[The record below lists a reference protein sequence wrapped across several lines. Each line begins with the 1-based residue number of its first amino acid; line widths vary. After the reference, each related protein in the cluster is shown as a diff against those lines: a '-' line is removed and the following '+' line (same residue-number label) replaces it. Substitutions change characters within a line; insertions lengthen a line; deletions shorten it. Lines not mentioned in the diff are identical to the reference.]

1 MTQDGRLHGTSAWR
15 LDGAGRLRHN
25 RLTRAAVL
33 HPAQALLGLPQH
45 SAVTP
50 PFRRG
55 PMPAQPAS
63 APASVSPRDWWE
75 RPDRHYDSAGEL
87 WFAGRRVADL
97 VAELGTPSYVY
108 GAARITQNVTRL
120 RRALDT
126 LGVPTRLFYA
136 MKSNRFAPLL
146 RHMRTLGVGIDA
158 CSPGEVRH
166 ALDCGFEQEEISFT
180 AGCLSRADHAA
191 LAGWPRLVIN
201 ADSLSALRR
210 FAEHRAGGEIGLRI
224 NPGTGVGYG
233 DNPKLQYA
241 GRRPSKF
248 GVYAD
253 RFAEALA
260 LAERS
265 GLQITR
271 LHCHAGCGFL
281 DAQLDQVEAVFA
293 AVARFLDAAP
303 EVDELNL
310 GGGLGIPLREGERP
324 LDLEAWAALVRRYFQ
339 RPGLRLAFEP
349 GDYLVKDAGALLT
362 EITQVEEKGGRVF
375 VGVDAGFNLHP
386 EPAFYALP
394 LVPAPLRRSDAAAQP
409 VTIAGNIN
417 EALDLWAEDIAL
429 PPLAEGE
436 HLCWFNAGG
445 YGAAMASNHCL
456 RGGVVEHWVAPPRE
470 AVNLGEAQL
479 SRINQGAWDALYGA
493 TDQLVWGSAPLPFL
507 ARFRDDV
514 VARLR
519 APSRLLD
526 AGVGEGRNLPFL
538 IGCGA
543 DELHAIDA
551 SPRAVAKIPPDYAA
565 RVALRVGQLADSG
578 FPDAHFDAIT
588 LLDTFETL
596 PDAAVVLREL
606 RRVLK
611 PGGLLLCNT
620 PGLDDG
626 VAGLDMRALSDN
638 AYLYRSRYYFRFVSP
653 DEAVAMF
660 AAAGFRVLRAEHC
673 SWVEGAHPGFRDET
687 HTHVSHVLLA
697 ERAAGAG

>member
-1 MTQDGRLHGTSAWR
+1 
-15 LDGAGRLRHN
+15 
-25 RLTRAAVL
+25 
-33 HPAQALLGLPQH
+33 
-45 SAVTP
+45 
-50 PFRRG
+50 
-55 PMPAQPAS
+55 MPASTAS
-63 APASVSPRDWWE
+63 FADSPSLRDWWE
-75 RPDRHYDSAGEL
+75 RSDRHYDRAGEL

-146 RHMRTLGVGIDA
+146 RHMKSLGVGIDA

-166 ALDCGFEQEEISFT
+166 ALENGFDEEEISFT

-191 LAGWPRLVIN
+191 LAGWPRLTIN
-201 ADSLSALRR
+201 ADSISALRR
-210 FAEHRAGGEIGLRI
+210 FAASSPGREIGLRI
-224 NPGTGVGYG
+224 NPAVGVGYA
-233 DNPKLQYA
+233 DNPQLQYA
-241 GRRPSKF
+241 GARPSKF

-253 RFAEALA
+253 RFTEALQVA
-260 LAERS
+260 RDG
-265 GLQITR
+265 GLRLLR

-281 DAQLDQVEAVFA
+281 GNQLDQVEAVFA

-303 EVDELNL
+303 QIHELNL
-310 GGGLGIPLREGERP
+310 GGGLGIPLREGDAP
-324 LDLEAWAALVRRYFQ
+324 VDLDAWSALVRRYFA

-362 EITQVEEKGGRVF
+362 EVTQVEEKGGRVF

-386 EPAFYALP
+386 EPVFYALP
-394 LVPAPLRRSDAAAQP
+394 LVPVPLHRSEAPSSP

-436 HLCWFNAGG
+436 HLCWLNAGG
-445 YGAAMASNHCL
+445 YGASMASNHCL

-470 AVNLGEAQL
+470 AGAIGEEQL
-479 SRINQGAWDALYGA
+479 SRINQGAWDSLYGA
-493 TDQLVWGSAPLPFL
+493 TDQLVWGSTTLPFL
-507 ARFRDDV
+507 AQFRDDV
-514 VARLR
+514 AARLR
-519 APSRLLD
+519 SPSRLLD

-538 IGCGA
+538 LSCGA
-543 DELHAIDA
+543 EELHAIDA
-551 SPRAVAKIPPDYAA
+551 SPNAVAKIPAELA
-565 RVALRVGQLADSG
+565 RQVSVRVGQLASTG
-578 FPDAHFDAIT
+578 FPDGHFDAIT

-596 PDAAVVLREL
+596 PDALAVLREL

-638 AYLYRSRYYFRFVSP
+638 AYLYRSRYYFHFVTP

-660 AAAGFRVLRAEHC
+660 EQAGFRVLRAEHC
-673 SWVEGAHPGFRDET
+673 SWVEAAHPGFRDET
-687 HTHVSHVLLA
+687 HNHVSHVLLA
-697 ERAAGAG
+697 ERAEGNA